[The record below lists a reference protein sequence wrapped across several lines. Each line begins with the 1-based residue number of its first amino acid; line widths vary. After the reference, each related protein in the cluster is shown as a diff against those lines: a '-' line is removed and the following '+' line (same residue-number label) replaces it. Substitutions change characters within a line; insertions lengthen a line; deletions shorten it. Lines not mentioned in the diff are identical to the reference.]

1 MDDQFCVGL
10 EDYLGK
16 GLAPNPALEKE
27 ARPITIDVSI
37 RFLHS

>member
-10 EDYLGK
+10 EDYLRK

-27 ARPITIDVSI
+27 GGPITIDVSI